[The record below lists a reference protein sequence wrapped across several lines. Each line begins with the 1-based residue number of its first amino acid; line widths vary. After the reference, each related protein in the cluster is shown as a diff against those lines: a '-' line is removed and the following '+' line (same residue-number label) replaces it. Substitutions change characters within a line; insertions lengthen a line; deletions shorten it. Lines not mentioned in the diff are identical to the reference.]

1 MEIQGKAAVVSG
13 GASGLGEATVR
24 ALVAR
29 GAKVVIADMNR
40 ERGEALAKELGS
52 AVQFIA
58 TDVSNAEQVKAAIEQ
73 AAQLAELRAVVNCA
87 GIAVATRVLDKAGEP
102 HPLASFEK
110 TISVNLIGTFNML
123 RLGAAQM
130 AKNPADQDNHRG
142 VIINTA
148 SVAAFDGQIGQA
160 AYSASKGGVVGMT
173 LPVAR
178 DLAKV
183 GIRVCTICPGTLDTP
198 MLAALPEP
206 ARVALASAI
215 PFPSRLGL
223 PREFAALALHI
234 VDNNYLNGETI
245 RLDGALRMAPK

>member
-24 ALVAR
+24 ALVER

-40 ERGEALAKELGS
+40 ERGETLAAELGAS
-52 AVQFIA
+52 ALFMA
-58 TDVSNAEQVKAAIEQ
+58 TDVSREDQVKAAIEE
-73 AAQLAELRAVVNCA
+73 AAEFGELRAVINCA
-87 GIAVATRVLDKAGEP
+87 GIGLAVRVLDKAGEP
-102 HPLASFEK
+102 HPLAIFEK
-110 TISVNLIGTFNML
+110 TIAVNLVGTFNVL
-123 RLGAAQM
+123 RLAAAQM
-130 AKNPADQDNHRG
+130 AKNQADADHHRG

-178 DLAKV
+178 DLAKQ
-183 GIRVCTICPGTLDTP
+183 GIRVCTICPGTVDTP
-198 MLAALPEP
+198 MLASLPEA
-206 ARVALASAI
+206 ARVNLAAAI
-215 PFPSRLGL
+215 PFPSRLGM
-223 PREFAALALHI
+223 PREYAQLALHI
-234 VDNNYLNGETI
+234 IDNNYLNGECI

>member
-1 MEIQGKAAVVSG
+1 VVSG

-40 ERGEALAKELGS
+40 DRGEALAKEFGLS
-52 AVQFIA
+52 ALFVE
-58 TDVSNAEQVKAAIEQ
+58 TDVSNPEQVQ
-73 AAQLAELRAVVNCA
+73 AAVEAAAKLAELRAAVNCA
-87 GIAVATRVLDKAGEP
+87 GIAFATRVLDKAGEP

-110 TISVNLIGTFNML
+110 AIKVNLIGTFNLL
-123 RLGAAQM
+123 RLAAAQM
-130 AKNPADQDNHRG
+130 AKNPPDSDNHRG

-198 MLAALPEP
+198 MLASLPGA
-206 ARVALASAI
+206 ARAALAAAI

-234 VDNNYLNGETI
+234 VDNDYLNGETI